1 MFAHNKRENS
11 TSFSLERLFLKI
23 LLKPADGLI
32 EFKLKIVHTQRR
44 LNLSLTL

>member
-1 MFAHNKRENS
+1 MYAHNKRENS
-11 TSFSLERLFLKI
+11 TFSLERLFLKI